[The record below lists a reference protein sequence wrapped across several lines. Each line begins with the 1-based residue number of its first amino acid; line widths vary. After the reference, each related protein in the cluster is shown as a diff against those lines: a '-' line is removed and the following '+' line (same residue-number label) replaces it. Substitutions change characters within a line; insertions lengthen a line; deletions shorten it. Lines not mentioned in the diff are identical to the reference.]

1 MGDCII
7 VSLVLRK
14 GGRAAIGRD
23 ATGGLGPIGMI
34 PEPTNTA
41 GRSRRETALQVSP
54 QRTSYVAHPARS
66 FLKSLA
72 TAT

>member
-1 MGDCII
+1 M
-7 VSLVLRK
+7 SLVLRK

-23 ATGGLGPIGMI
+23 ATGGLGPIGVI

-54 QRTSYVAHPARS
+54 QRTYVAHPARS